1 MQNDKI
7 SRYKNMQLKDDLKKM
22 TRSFN
27 DLKKKFAHFEIHD
40 DITFNSIYK
49 MNAEEAKDLAIKVA
63 LADKTIKTQ
72 QLGIE
77 IVKDKDNEDGFS
89 IEQLQKEK
97 DEEEV
102 KNNEEVKEIV
112 NNDNFRETILAKV
125 PSERVKEVFTYII
138 QDAEFLI
145 ELDTIEKCK
154 NMTLD
159 QKLPIYIESISKA
172 LGIKTLE
179 DMKDLLAVFN
189 SHSKNNQEEVIKD
202 MEENENLSENE
213 NEEKINQ
220 VNEKNNAL
228 VIDADDVLEYLKE
241 FFEKKK
247 NKNKEQMLGN
257 ITSNNVKSSGAM
269 SEEEKREKMRYL
281 GEVYWKKLS
290 SIISDKTYN
299 VWKALDKAL
308 LKYHDLLFERKQ
320 LINDTKSLYDE
331 NKELKIILKGY
342 LDSNLNDA
350 LKIPPTQTIKIDYK
364 QLSLNSSGNMN
375 IKNDTIASNK

>member
-1 MQNDKI
+1 
-7 SRYKNMQLKDDLKKM
+7 
-22 TRSFN
+22 
-27 DLKKKFAHFEIHD
+27 
-40 DITFNSIYK
+40 
-49 MNAEEAKDLAIKVA
+49 
-63 LADKTIKTQ
+63 
-72 QLGIE
+72 
-77 IVKDKDNEDGFS
+77 
-89 IEQLQKEK
+89 
-97 DEEEV
+97 
-102 KNNEEVKEIV
+102 
-112 NNDNFRETILAKV
+112 
-125 PSERVKEVFTYII
+125 
-138 QDAEFLI
+138 
-145 ELDTIEKCK
+145 
-154 NMTLD
+154 
-159 QKLPIYIESISKA
+159 
-172 LGIKTLE
+172 
-179 DMKDLLAVFN
+179 
-189 SHSKNNQEEVIKD
+189 
-202 MEENENLSENE
+202 
-213 NEEKINQ
+213 
-220 VNEKNNAL
+220 
-228 VIDADDVLEYLKE
+228 
-241 FFEKKK
+241 
-247 NKNKEQMLGN
+247 MLGN

>member
-269 SEEEKREKMRYL
+269 SEEKKK
-281 GEVYWKKLS
+281 GKNEVFRRS
-290 SIISDKTYN
+290 
-299 VWKALDKAL
+299 L
-308 LKYHDLLFERKQ
+308 LE
-320 LINDTKSLYDE
+320 
-331 NKELKIILKGY
+331 KIIKY
-342 LDSNLNDA
+342 
-350 LKIPPTQTIKIDYK
+350 YF
-364 QLSLNSSGNMN
+364 
-375 IKNDTIASNK
+375 